1 MQQTITIE
9 NEFDEISKINK
20 RLLLDDT
27 VLISLFSVCSPLPVL
42 NADPI
47 FGVIFNRPKLK
58 NDDISLLFGVLFGC
72 LNLSKSDLLGNI

>member
-20 RLLLDDT
+20 RLLLGDT
-27 VLISLFSVCSPLPVL
+27 VIISLFLVCSPLPVL

-47 FGVIFNRPKLK
+47 FGVIFDRPKLK
-58 NDDISLLFGVLFGC
+58 YDGISLLFGVLFGC
-72 LNLSKSDLLGNI
+72 LNLSMSDFLGNI